1 MSWSDALTKAL
12 PLLHVLEE
20 RGFEAVFVG
29 GCVRDTL
36 LGKALKDVDIAT
48 SAAPEEVIAAFPHT
62 IPTGLQHGTVTVVH
76 DGETYEITTFRTESA
91 YEQFRRPTQV
101 QFVTSLEA
109 DLLRRDFTIN
119 SMAMR
124 ADGTVVDPFGGLA
137 DLRRGVLRCVG
148 DADARLQEDA
158 LRIVRAVRF
167 AAAYKLRIAHGTW
180 RAILRHRGLL
190 VHIAMERIGLELDK
204 MIGGSG
210 PQHAAALLA
219 VSELLVYTKV
229 QLPEPLTAAAAR
241 YRADKLGAP
250 RTRHTGE
257 PSSATQHTQQVA
269 IRALIELAQPED
281 RWAAL
286 GIALLFTEEQGAELF
301 ATLKYATAR
310 SAQLAAVIGLHRK
323 LTSCCDTL
331 SREQL
336 SDQWVR
342 LIVGKYGIAAARS
355 CLRIM
360 RAIAVL
366 MPSLMPLSS
375 SRSSSQS
382 PKATTGE
389 ELLAELELRMDKLP
403 AVVLKDLAVRGSDV
417 QALQKGRPAGP
428 WLGQTMNELLL
439 AAALGEV
446 QNEKQPLLNYAA
458 QIVAIGF
465 AANEEPL

>member
-20 RGFEAVFVG
+20 RGFETVFVG

-48 SAAPEEVIAAFPHT
+48 SATPEQVIAAFPHT

-76 DGETYEITTFRTESA
+76 EGETYEITTFRTESA

-124 ADGTVVDPFGGLA
+124 ADGSVVDPFGGLA

-190 VHIAMERIGLELDK
+190 AHIAMERVGLELDK
-204 MIGGSG
+204 MIAGSG
-210 PQHAAALLA
+210 PHQAAAWLA
-219 VSELLVYTKV
+219 VSGLLAYTKV
-229 QLPEPLTAAAAR
+229 QLPEPLAAEAAR
-241 YRADKLGAP
+241 YRMDKHGDSNTKL
-250 RTRHTGE
+250 
-257 PSSATQHTQQVA
+257 A
-269 IRALIELAQPED
+269 IQALIELPQAED

-286 GIALLFTEEQGAELF
+286 CMALSFSSEQATELF
-301 ATLKYATAR
+301 AELKYASAR
-310 SAQLAAVIGLHRK
+310 SSQLSAVVGLHREM
-323 LTSCCDTL
+323 LDALQSI
-331 SREQL
+331 EFAAL
-336 SDQWVR
+336 SDQQLSSQWIR
-342 LIVGKYGIAAARS
+342 LIVGKYDVAAARGW
-355 CLRIM
+355 LRVIKSIPILLLTLQSQ
-360 RAIAVL
+360 A
-366 MPSLMPLSS
+366 SS
-375 SRSSSQS
+375 S
-382 PKATTGE
+382 
-389 ELLAELELRMDKLP
+389 LLEVLEVLEVLESRLNKLP
-403 AVVLKDLAVRGSDV
+403 AVILKDLAVKGSDV
-417 QALQKGRPAGP
+417 LALRKDRQAGP

-439 AAALGEV
+439 AAALGAV
-446 QNEKQPLLNYAA
+446 PNEKQSLLNLADRVIDFGSAA
-458 QIVAIGF
+458 Y
-465 AANEEPL
+465 EEPL

>member
-12 PLLHVLEE
+12 PLLHVLEG
-20 RGFEAVFVG
+20 RGNEAVFVG
-29 GCVRDTL
+29 GSVRDTL
-36 LGKALKDVDIAT
+36 LGKKLKDVDIAT
-48 SAAPEEVIAAFPHT
+48 SATPEEVIAAFPHT

-91 YEQFRRPTQV
+91 YEQFRRPSEV

-124 ADGTVVDPFGGLA
+124 ADGTIVDPFRGLT

-180 RAILRHRGLL
+180 RAILRHRELL
-190 VHIAMERIGLELDK
+190 KHIAMERIGLELDK
-204 MIGGSG
+204 MVGGSG
-210 PQHAAALLA
+210 PQQAAALLA
-219 VSELLVYTKV
+219 VSELLAYTKEP
-229 QLPEPLTAAAAR
+229 LPEPLAVAAAKYREDKQSSIRSRLRAR
-241 YRADKLGAP
+241 Q
-250 RTRHTGE
+250 TEEH
-257 PSSATQHTQQVA
+257 SSPVQQAA

-286 GIALLFTEEQGAELF
+286 CIALQFTEEQGEELF
-301 ATLKYATAR
+301 AALKYATAR
-310 SAQLAAVIGLHRK
+310 NAQLAAVIGLHRK
-323 LTSCCDTL
+323 LTSSCDSL

-342 LIVGKYGIAAARS
+342 LIVGKFGIAAARGW
-355 CLRIM
+355 LRIM
-360 RAIAVL
+360 RAIPAL
-366 MPSLMPLSS
+366 LPPSLLQLKLDSQ
-375 SRSSSQS
+375 SSQQ
-382 PKATTGE
+382 ATAGV

-403 AVVLKDLAVRGSDV
+403 AVRLKDLAVRGSDV
-417 QALQKGRPAGP
+417 QDLQKGRQAGP

-439 AAALGEV
+439 ATALGEV
-446 QNEKQPLLNYAA
+446 PNEKEPLLNYAA
-458 QIVAIGF
+458 HLFAIGSV
-465 AANEEPL
+465 ANEESL